1 MGRKRNILSEYVNMP
16 RVTIN
21 DKVYVDKEIL
31 IAYALDLLACEVK
44 YSENEDE
51 KLGIEMAMQIIENL
65 LQWRTS

>member
-21 DKVYVDKEIL
+21 DKVYVDKKIL
-31 IAYALDLLACEVK
+31 IAYALDLLAYEVK

-65 LQWRTS
+65 SRY